1 MNISK
6 DENGAIVL
14 RGNLV
19 VAEIET
25 IHSTLEGMLDESSQT
40 IEVDLKDVAEID
52 TAGLQLLY
60 SFKKTIEETGV
71 FHIRDASTAIKEALT
86 LSGFDNYFRG

>member
-6 DENGAIVL
+6 DQAGTIIMQ
-14 RGNLV
+14 GNLV
-19 VAEIET
+19 VAEIENVHT
-25 IHSTLEGMLDESSQT
+25 TLESLLDDSTQT
-40 IEVDLKDVAEID
+40 IEIDLKDVAEID

-60 SFKKTIEETGV
+60 AFKKTIEETGV
-71 FHIRDASTAIKEALT
+71 FHIRETSPAVKEALT

>member
-14 RGNLV
+14 KGNLA
-19 VAEIET
+19 VAEIEAT
-25 IHSTLEGMLDESSQT
+25 HTRLEAMLDESNQT
-40 IEVDLKDVAEID
+40 IEVDLKEVAEID

-71 FHIRDASTAIKEALT
+71 FHIRDASTAVKEALT